1 MNEGEDFRPI
11 FCFDQ
16 SDTLD
21 MYALFPGKMIY
32 VALYHP
38 LKALEPKKIAGRAFY
53 KINFKAKV
61 SQKLS
66 STTCQNVEVNDINAV
81 IKAHKDQ
88 EQWFVNL
95 LSIL

>member
-66 STTCQNVEVNDINAV
+66 STTCQNIGLDINEV
-81 IKAHKDQ
+81 IEAHKDQ

-95 LSIL
+95 ISIL